1 MSSLAAAS
9 GSSAQWVEGKDV
21 AVKAAPKVV
30 LVTGG
35 SGLVGQGIR
44 TYIEKEGGLEPGERW
59 FFARSKDADLRDLKA
74 TRARAARSGR
84 AAARCGQAVWRAG
97 LRALAG

>member
-21 AVKAAPKVV
+21 AGKAAPKVV

-59 FFARSKDADLRDLKA
+59 FFARSKDADLRDLKS
-74 TRARAARSGR
+74 TRALFEKIKPTHCIHLAAFG
-84 AAARCGQAVWRAG
+84 GG
-97 LRALAG
+97 LL